1 METCCELLALRQ
13 EAYEAAATK
22 FTSLDSYQ
30 TALQAGV
37 FGPEPL
43 KSLEEQHQ
51 YIESL
56 PIPHVLLQ
64 HRNDHQGQVPAR
76 VPVPAP
82 TSVRDPMSALMNVAA
97 ERSLAVGTPTPSEGD
112 SGRATPPLSEIGSAS
127 EVGLEA

>member
-1 METCCELLALRQ
+1 MRLLPLSLPVSTPTRLLFKLA
-13 EAYEAAATK
+13 
-22 FTSLDSYQ
+22 SLDPS
-30 TALQAGV
+30 LSRV
-37 FGPEPL
+37 W
-43 KSLEEQHQ
+43 KSSISISSPHVHVHVHV
-51 YIESL
+51 
-56 PIPHVLLQ
+56 HVLLQ

-112 SGRATPPLSEIGSAS
+112 SGRATLPLSEMGSAS

>member
-22 FTSLDSYQ
+22 LTSLDSY
-30 TALQAGV
+30 LQAGV

-56 PIPHVLLQ
+56 PIPHELLQ

-112 SGRATPPLSEIGSAS
+112 SGRATPPLSEMWSAA

>member
-1 METCCELLALRQ
+1 MENCCELLGLRQ
-13 EAYEAAATK
+13 ETYQTAVTRL
-22 FTSLDSYQ
+22 TGLQSYQ
-30 TALQAGV
+30 TALQAGA
-37 FGPEPL
+37 FGPEPQ
-43 KSLEEQHQ
+43 KRLEEQHQ
-51 YIESL
+51 LIESL

-82 TSVRDPMSALMNVAA
+82 ASVRDPMSALMNVAA

-112 SGRATPPLSEIGSAS
+112 SGRATPPLSEMGSAS